1 MTFCLSL
8 SLFKAMIGALYINV
22 QIRAML
28 IAKQSK
34 NLWYSYYSIKSE
46 ISFTV
51 DCQIHGIRK
60 VIACQHVA

>member
-1 MTFCLSL
+1 
-8 SLFKAMIGALYINV
+8 
-22 QIRAML
+22 ML

-34 NLWYSYYSIKSE
+34 ICGIVIIKGE
-46 ISFTV
+46 ISFKG

>member
-1 MTFCLSL
+1 
-8 SLFKAMIGALYINV
+8 MIGALHINV

-34 NLWYSYYSIKSE
+34 NLWYSYYSIKGE
-46 ISFTV
+46 ISFKV